1 MLQKSFK
8 SIKVKL
14 ESKRALQNG
23 ISVMSIFLIIIGILG
38 ILVSLYNLYAGARY
52 IAAQWHFDGQAGV
65 DRNTVWQLNT
75 LPALSTILL
84 FTLKH
89 WIFTIAIL
97 LPMIQMLLMTLPN
110 IRKDEM
116 PSFFQ
121 MAFPSVSGFVGK
133 GIIVLGSAI
142 VLTLSLT
149 SQNTD
154 NPTLLSWYFPVLLAA
169 FWGVTWFANLIFGW
183 LVGALAG
190 LVSR

>member
-1 MLQKSFK
+1 
-8 SIKVKL
+8 
-14 ESKRALQNG
+14 
-23 ISVMSIFLIIIGILG
+23 MSIFLIIIGILG

-52 IAAQWHFDGQAGV
+52 IAAQWHFHGQASV

-89 WIFTIAIL
+89 WIFIIAIL
-97 LPMIQMLLMTLPN
+97 FPLIQMLLMALPN
-110 IRKDEM
+110 TRKDEM
-116 PSFFQ
+116 PSLFQ
-121 MAFPSVSGFVGK
+121 MVFPRVSGFVGK

-154 NPTLLSWYFPVLLAA
+154 NPTLLSWYFPALIVA
-169 FWGVTWFANLIFGW
+169 FWGVTWAANLIFGW
-183 LVGALAG
+183 LVGALARF
-190 LVSR
+190 VSK